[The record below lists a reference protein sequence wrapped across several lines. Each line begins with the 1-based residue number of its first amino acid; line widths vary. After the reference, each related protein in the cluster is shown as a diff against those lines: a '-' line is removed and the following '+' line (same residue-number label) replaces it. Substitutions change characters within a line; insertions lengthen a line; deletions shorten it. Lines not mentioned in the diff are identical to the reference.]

1 MTPRAVLDGPRRKG
15 RVLSAHRAYVEIRRR
30 IIENELPAGSV
41 ILEQDLA
48 QELGMS
54 RTPVREAMI
63 YLANEGLV
71 EVRPRHGFLVLP
83 ISVKD
88 MIDIYEILTAL
99 EATAA
104 ANLAREGVSKQQLAT
119 LEEAVEAMDNALDI
133 NDLDAWAAADE
144 RFHKMLVT
152 HTGNQRLQSVVEM
165 FWDQT
170 HRARMVTLRLRP
182 KPTKS
187 NDDHRA
193 VIDAIRARDPV
204 KAHDQHTR
212 HRTVSGNMLTELLEK
227 HKIRSL

>member
-1 MTPRAVLDGPRRKG
+1 MTTNTARNGSVSKG
-15 RVLSAHRAYVEIRRR
+15 RLLNVDRAYAEIRRR
-30 IIENELPAGSV
+30 IIENEMPAGSV

-63 YLANEGLV
+63 HLANEGLV
-71 EVRPRHGFLVLP
+71 EVRPRHGFRVLP

-88 MIDIYEILTAL
+88 MVDIYEILTVL
-99 EATAA
+99 ESTAA
-104 ANLAREGVSKQQLAT
+104 GSLARDGASDQQLAT
-119 LEEAVEAMDNALDI
+119 LDAAVEAMDKALAAS
-133 NDLDAWAAADE
+133 DLEAWAAADE
-144 RFHKMLVT
+144 RFHKMLVAQA
-152 HTGNQRLQSVVEM
+152 GNRRLQSVVEM

-193 VIDAIRARDPV
+193 VLEAIRARDAA
-204 KAHDQHTR
+204 KAQQQHTH
-212 HRTVSGNMLTELLEK
+212 HRMMSGKMLVSLLEK
-227 HKIRSL
+227 HKLRSV

>member
-1 MTPRAVLDGPRRKG
+1 MAPG
-15 RVLSAHRAYVEIRRR
+15 RVLSADRAYIEVRRR
-30 IIENELPAGSV
+30 IIENEMPPGSV

-63 YLANEGLV
+63 HLANEGLV
-71 EVRPRHGFLVLP
+71 EVRPRHGFRVLP
-83 ISVKD
+83 ISAKD

-99 EATAA
+99 ESTAA
-104 ANLAREGVSKQQLAT
+104 ANLAREGATDEQLAT
-119 LEEAVEAMDNALDI
+119 LEAAVEAMDQALAV

-144 RFHKMLVT
+144 RFHKMLVM
-152 HTGNQRLQSVVEM
+152 HAGNQRLQSVVEM

-182 KPTKS
+182 KPTRS

-193 VIDAIRARDPV
+193 VIDAIRARDPTR
-204 KAHDQHTR
+204 AQQEHTR
-212 HRTVSGNMLTELLEK
+212 HRTVSGYMLVELIEK
-227 HKIRSL
+227 HKLRSI